1 MAVCHFE
8 TVSFADR
15 KVPQSLLHLG
25 NCMDTNMDETF
36 DTHTVHSASV
46 NGQRIT

>member
-15 KVPQSLLHLG
+15 KVPQSLLTGCINDKSIKLEILVRPKIC
-25 NCMDTNMDETF
+25 NKNWNAD
-36 DTHTVHSASV
+36 
-46 NGQRIT
+46 QQ